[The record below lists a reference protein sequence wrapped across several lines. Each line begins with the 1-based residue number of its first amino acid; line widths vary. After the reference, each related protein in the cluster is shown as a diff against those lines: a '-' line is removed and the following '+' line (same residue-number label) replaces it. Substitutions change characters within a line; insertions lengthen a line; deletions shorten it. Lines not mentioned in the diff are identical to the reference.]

1 MIDLYYWPTPNGH
14 KITLFLEEA
23 GLDYRI
29 IPVNIGKG
37 EQFAPDYLKISP
49 NNKMPAIVDH
59 EPADGGSPISVFES
73 GAILVY
79 LADKTGKLV
88 PADLRGRT
96 AALEWLFW
104 QVGGLGP
111 MAGQNHHFSVYAPE
125 RIPYATERYVKET
138 NRLYG
143 VLDRRLEGRA
153 FILGDDYSVAD
164 IAAYPWVAPW
174 KTQQQNL
181 DDFPNVARWLA
192 SIAARPA
199 TVRAYAKG
207 EPYASKQPMSD
218 EAKKVLFGQTAD
230 TVRERSAKPGAA

>member
-1 MIDLYYWPTPNGH
+1 M
-14 KITLFLEEA
+14 A
-23 GLDYRI
+23 
-29 IPVNIGKG
+29 
-37 EQFAPDYLKISP
+37 
-49 NNKMPAIVDH
+49 
-59 EPADGGSPISVFES
+59 
-73 GAILVY
+73 
-79 LADKTGKLV
+79 
-88 PADLRGRT
+88 GRT
-96 AALEWLFW
+96 HHVALC
-104 QVGGLGP
+104 
-111 MAGQNHHFSVYAPE
+111 APE
-125 RIPYATERYVKET
+125 RIPSAAERCVKDP

-143 VLDRRLEGRA
+143 VLDRRLQGRA

-174 KTQQQNL
+174 KAQQQNL

-218 EAKKVLFGQTAD
+218 EAKKVLFGQTAE